1 MHELARVGFACW
13 GSLIWVCLFIQVA
26 HAQNAAAPQWSSANF
41 SELSVRMLISE
52 YPPYLN
58 CIDLTPEQ
66 KGVIEAAFKA
76 HPKVRQPLPNGGT
89 VEHRP
94 PESILAIE
102 REFDRIL
109 TPEQKVTVKRD
120 LLASASL
127 NLAHVFATEPAIA
140 HELALTD
147 RQKLQLKQL
156 AESAAKQLIDVHRK
170 NPQKGK
176 LPVNQAAITKQRM
189 AVNDSSRKKIDGLL
203 TAEQLAIVK
212 KWRGE

>member
-1 MHELARVGFACW
+1 MHELARVGFARW
-13 GSLIWVCLFIQVA
+13 GSLIWACLFIQVA

-41 SELSVRMLISE
+41 SDLSVRMSISE

-58 CIDLTPEQ
+58 GIDLTPEQ

-76 HPKVRQPLPNGGT
+76 HPKVKQPLPNGGT
-89 VEHRP
+89 VERRP
-94 PESILAIE
+94 LESSLAIE
-102 REFDRIL
+102 KEVDRIL
-109 TPEQKVTVKRD
+109 TAEQKTAIKRE
-120 LLASASL
+120 LLTGPDV
-127 NLAHVFATEPAIA
+127 NLAHLFASEAAIA
-140 HELALTD
+140 NELALTD
-147 RQKLQLKQL
+147 RQKVQLQQL
-156 AESAAKQLIDVHRK
+156 AESAAKQLIEVHRK

-176 LPVNQAAITKQRM
+176 LPVNQAAISKQRS